1 MDVTNEIRKNHI
13 IYGASD
19 YTASHRHASGRSLNY
34 AAGPSITRP
43 ANQNVT
49 IIPYTL
55 KYESSVGLFG
65 AENYFVKVNL
75 DILNNAPGTC
85 FEEPFWICGYIDY
98 SYNIPDGTY
107 ETGLVQNINV
117 PEDNTYVEA
126 DVRDTYLPYLPGRDA
141 FVSVDLNNLKVGN
154 IYIDDWLDVRLY
166 TKDREE
172 HPFEKM
178 YVRSNDF
185 FYIGIHAR
193 NTKRL
198 QFDVECV
205 VGQEYLE
212 YDAIEEKQLIMKSTA
227 YGSRGAYDAY
237 ETKPMRVRQASQT
250 AVPVSGYQ

>member
-19 YTASHRHASGRSLNY
+19 YTAPHRHAAGRSLNY

-43 ANQNVT
+43 AIQNVT
-49 IIPYTL
+49 IIPYRL

-75 DILNNAPGTC
+75 DILNNASDAC
-85 FEEPFWICGYIDY
+85 YEEPLWSCGFVDY
-98 SYNIPDGTY
+98 TYDVPDPFYG
-107 ETGLVQNINV
+107 TGLVLKDRFPN
-117 PEDNTYVEA
+117 DNTYVEA
-126 DVRDTYLPYLPGRDA
+126 NVNDSYLPYLPGRDA
-141 FVSVDLNNLKVGN
+141 FISVDLNNLKVGN

-172 HPFEKM
+172 HPFDRM
-178 YVRSNDF
+178 YVRTNDF

-198 QFDVECV
+198 PFNVECV
-205 VGQEYLE
+205 LGQEFLE
-212 YDAIEEKQLIMKSTA
+212 YDAIKEKQLIMKTTA
-227 YGSRGAYDAY
+227 YGARGAYDAY
-237 ETKPMRVRQASQT
+237 EQPMRVRTPQQARPILGS
-250 AVPVSGYQ
+250 SY

>member
-43 ANQNVT
+43 AIQNVT
-49 IIPYTL
+49 IMPYTL
-55 KYESSVGLFG
+55 KYESAVGLFG

-75 DILNNAPGTC
+75 DIVNNATDVC
-85 FEEPFWICGYIDY
+85 YEEPLWSCGYVDY
-98 SYNIPDGTY
+98 SYNIPDAFYG
-107 ETGLVQNINV
+107 TGLVDKNQFPNDDAGYVQANINEV
-117 PEDNTYVEA
+117 
-126 DVRDTYLPYLPGRDA
+126 YLPYLPGSDA
-141 FVSVDLNNLKVGN
+141 YISVDLNNLKVGN

-172 HPFEKM
+172 HPYDRM
-178 YVRSNDF
+178 YVRSNEY

-198 QFDVECV
+198 PFNVECV
-205 VGQEYLE
+205 LGQEFLE
-212 YDAIEEKQLIMKSTA
+212 YDAIQEKQLIMKSTA

-237 ETKPMRVRQASQT
+237 RPMRVRQAPQT
-250 AVPVSGYQ
+250 VAPVSGYQ

>member
-1 MDVTNEIRKNHI
+1 MDVTNEIRKNHL

-19 YTASHRHASGRSLNY
+19 YTAAHRHASGRSLNY

-43 ANQNVT
+43 ANQSVT

-55 KYESSVGLFG
+55 KYESAVGLFG
-65 AENYFVKVNL
+65 AENYFVKVTL
-75 DILNNAPGTC
+75 EIQNNAQGTC
-85 FEEPFWICGYIDY
+85 YEEPFWLCGYVDY
-98 SYNIPDGTY
+98 IYDVPDPFFG
-107 ETGLVQNINV
+107 TGLVDKSNFVYTDSYDQAQIT
-117 PEDNTYVEA
+117 E
-126 DVRDTYLPYLPGRDA
+126 TYLPYLPGTNA

-154 IYIDDWLDVRLY
+154 IYMDDWLDVRLY

-205 VGQEYLE
+205 VGQEFLE
-212 YDAIEEKQLIMKSTA
+212 YDAIKEKRLIMKSTA
-227 YGSRGAYDAY
+227 YGSRGNNDEYR
-237 ETKPMRVRQASQT
+237 PMRVRQASPT
-250 AVPVSGYQ
+250 ASLSSGYQ